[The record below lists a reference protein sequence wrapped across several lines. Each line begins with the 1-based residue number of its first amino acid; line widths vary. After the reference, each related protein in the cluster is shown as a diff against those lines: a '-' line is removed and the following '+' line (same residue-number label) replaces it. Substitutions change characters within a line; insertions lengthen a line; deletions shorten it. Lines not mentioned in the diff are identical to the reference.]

1 MHKVTIKAILLVAG
15 LTACGLA
22 TAGGRAI
29 PGPQPP
35 LIVKAA
41 VDAKENVLII
51 TGHNFGVTPPIVT
64 LADHAL
70 EVKLSSEHEV
80 VASLPRELTAATYGI
95 TVTTSGPNRASSNL
109 FSVALPSA
117 ARATM
122 R

>member
-1 MHKVTIKAILLVAG
+1 MHKVTIKTILLVAG
-15 LTACGLA
+15 LSAFGLA
-22 TAGGRAI
+22 SAGGRAI

-35 LIVKAA
+35 LIVKVA

-51 TGHNFGVTPPIVT
+51 TGHNFGVIPPIVT
-64 LADHAL
+64 LADQTL

-95 TVTTSGPNRASSNL
+95 AVTTSGPSRVNSNF
-109 FSVALPSA
+109 FSVALPFA
-117 ARATM
+117 AKATM